1 MKLINLTPH
10 AVVVSNNLG
19 DPAPIVFAPSGN
31 IARVAVQNIDKRQW
45 NVTNEVGS
53 VANIKFVINEMGEVL
68 DLPTPVNNTGYIV
81 SAMVRAAVPHRNDV
95 FSPGDLVRDNEGRVI
110 GCQNLVGNY

>member
-10 AVVVSNNLG
+10 AVVVTNNLG
-19 DPAPIVFAPSGN
+19 GSAPVSFAPSGMV
-31 IARVAVQNIDKRQW
+31 ARVAMHNLEKRQW
-45 NVTNEVGS
+45 NVSNEVGTA
-53 VANIKFVINEMGEVL
+53 ANIKFVIDEMGEVL
-68 DLPTPVNNTGYIV
+68 DLPGPMKNTGFIV

-95 FSPGDLVRDNEGRVI
+95 YSPGDLVRDEAGRVV